1 MVLDSRS
8 LNAKSKA
15 SPIFQLPMGLNA
27 AAFGLIVSADSHP
40 APPQMK
46 TLEIYVAFQKK
57 CI

>member
-8 LNAKSKA
+8 LKSKG
-15 SPIFQLPMGLNA
+15 SPVLQLPIGLNA

-46 TLEIYVAFQKK
+46 TLEI
-57 CI
+57 